1 MTQDWPPSPRPDG
14 GTRGGGAALAGL
26 GLKTSHVAQVLEG
39 GAAVDFFE
47 VHAENYM
54 VDGGPYLRHLE
65 RVRERWPLSV
75 HGVGLSIGGDG
86 PLDRAHLA
94 RLAALLERYQP
105 AWFSEHLA
113 WSSHGGHWFN
123 DLLPLPYDAATLQRV
138 CDHVDEVQH
147 RLRHRL
153 LLENPSTYVEFA
165 ASTMDEAQFLNE
177 VVRRTGC
184 GLLLD
189 VNNAYVNAVNHA
201 GDAAAFIAALPA
213 AAVGEIHLA
222 GFAEDADAAGD
233 RLLIDDH
240 GSPVADAVWSLYAQA
255 AARLGPV
262 PTLIERDNDV
272 PALAVLEAEAA
283 RARAVLQRHAAPHA
297 AVAPAR
303 LAARVAP
310 PRDALAAAGAHA

>member
-1 MTQDWPPSPRPDG
+1 MSSPPVHSF
-14 GTRGGGAALAGL
+14 AAAPVGL
-26 GLKTSHVAQVLEG
+26 GLKTGHVAQVLAT
-39 GAAVDFFE
+39 GAAVEFFE

-54 VDGGPYLRHLE
+54 VDGGPFLRHLE

-75 HGVGLSIGGDG
+75 HGVGLSIGGEG
-86 PLDRAHLA
+86 SPDRAHLA
-94 RLAALLERYQP
+94 RLAALLERFQP

-123 DLLPLPYDAATLQRV
+123 DLLPLPYDRATLQRV
-138 CDHVDEVQH
+138 CDHVDEVQQ
-147 RLRHRL
+147 RLRRRL

-189 VNNAYVNAVNHA
+189 VNNAYVNAVNHG
-201 GDAAAFIAALPA
+201 GDAAAFIASLPA

-222 GFAEDADAAGD
+222 GFAEDTDAAGD
-233 RLLIDDH
+233 RLLIDHH
-240 GSPVADAVWSLYAQA
+240 GAPVAAAVWALYDQA
-255 AARLGPV
+255 VARLGPV

-283 RARAVLQRHAAPHA
+283 LARDVLQRHAAPRA
-297 AVAPAR
+297 ALHPAGPAWSR
-303 LAARVAP
+303 GTPAT
-310 PRDALAAAGAHA
+310 AGAQA